1 MRSVGIPSSVTTIG
15 PYTFYSCTGLT
26 YIQIK
31 NGLTSIEER
40 AFQYC
45 EGLTNIT
52 IPNTVT
58 NIGESAFYNCTSMTR
73 ITYTGSVAQ
82 WNAITKGV
90 NWNYGVPATVVY
102 CTDGD
107 APLPTYS

>member
-1 MRSVGIPSSVTTIG
+1 
-15 PYTFYSCTGLT
+15 
-26 YIQIK
+26 
-31 NGLTSIEER
+31 
-40 AFQYC
+40 
-45 EGLTNIT
+45 
-52 IPNTVT
+52 
-58 NIGESAFYNCTSMTR
+58 MTR
-73 ITYTGSVAQ
+73 ITYTGSIEQ